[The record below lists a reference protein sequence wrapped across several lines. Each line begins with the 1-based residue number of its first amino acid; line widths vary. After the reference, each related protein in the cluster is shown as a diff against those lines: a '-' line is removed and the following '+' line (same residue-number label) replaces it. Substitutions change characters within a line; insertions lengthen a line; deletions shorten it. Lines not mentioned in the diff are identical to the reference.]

1 MVGLTLYIFSLFIAA
16 VGSIY
21 LLAHFLSKKDFFKAL
36 VLVLICF
43 AVSQISYGY
52 GVKSV
57 DVRSEHSYFQPTKK
71 LLNHFADLLNVKKND
86 ALNFKIKYI
95 NEQIADKRWR
105 DNSSYQKAVE
115 QTINKKTYN
124 KPNAVER

>member
-1 MVGLTLYIFSLFIAA
+1 MVGLTLYFFSLFIAA
-16 VGSIY
+16 AGPIY
-21 LLAHFLSKKDFFKAL
+21 LLAHFLSKKDFTKAL

-43 AVSQISYGY
+43 AVSQISYGF

-57 DVRSEHSYFQPTKK
+57 DVRSEHSYFRPTKK
-71 LLNHFADLLNVKKND
+71 LLNHFADLLNDKKND

-105 DNSSYQKAVE
+105 DNSSYKKTVE